1 MDFILWLVVIVAFV
15 LSFVALVYPVLP
27 SITAVWAG
35 FLIYH
40 FFINSAELGWFFWIS
55 MIILTIILTLADIFA
70 SSLAVKKFGGSK
82 KSERVAAIAVIVG
95 SFIAPPFGIIFIPF
109 IAVLL
114 VEINEGRSTQVAI
127 KSSIGSL
134 VGFLSGQIAEG
145 IIQLIMI
152 IWFFLTIWF

>member
-1 MDFILWLVVIVAFV
+1 MDFILWLVVLAAFV
-15 LSFVALVYPVLP
+15 LSFVALLYPALP

-35 FLIYH
+35 FLVYH
-40 FFINSAELGWFFWIS
+40 FFINSGELGWFFWIS
-55 MIILTIILTLADIFA
+55 MIILTIILSLADIFA
-70 SSLAVKKFGGSK
+70 SSLSVRKFGGSK
-82 KSERVAAIAVIVG
+82 KSERVAAIAVIIG

-114 VEINEGRSTQVAI
+114 VELYQGRDAGVAV
-127 KSSIGSL
+127 KSSFGSL
-134 VGFLSGQIAEG
+134 IGFLSGQIAEA